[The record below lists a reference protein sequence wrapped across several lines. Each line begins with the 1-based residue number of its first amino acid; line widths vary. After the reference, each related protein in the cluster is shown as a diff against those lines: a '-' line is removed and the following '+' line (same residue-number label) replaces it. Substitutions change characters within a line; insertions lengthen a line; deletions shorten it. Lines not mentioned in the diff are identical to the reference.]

1 MFPQTRRS
9 VARSVS
15 LTASVSSGPTAD
27 KRRHSTLRGRTR
39 RWLSAAALALLGM
52 SGLGRTAEA
61 IYVRHDINVSGY
73 TNLLNKP
80 AFAPIGYLTD
90 PDWAGEAF
98 ASGTLVAPNKVLTAA
113 HVVDEN
119 GDGKVDSL
127 SAVRRMTFGLGRDIP
142 TRVSANVASIVVN
155 SKYKGSNSAFDLAVI
170 TLKTPITGVTPATLF
185 SGNVVGRRGGLVGYG
200 FQGTGRSDGLARVP
214 DKLAAFNMI
223 DRLEDGTY
231 LTDFDNSARN
241 RSSFGSSTPLTYEGT
256 TAPGDSGSPLMAD
269 MGNDV
274 WRVAGVLNGGYNE
287 KGNDSWYGDVSIY
300 ASLNN
305 AANISFL
312 EAQGLRFADRVYANR
327 SLVSGISGSTRSA
340 DFVGPVAIPEP
351 ASIGVLSIAAGLL
364 ALRRRRA

>member
-1 MFPQTRRS
+1 MESPALPAAPASCRSTTVAGSTRRLS
-9 VARSVS
+9 RR
-15 LTASVSSGPTAD
+15 
-27 KRRHSTLRGRTR
+27 KR
-39 RWLSAAALALLGM
+39 
-52 SGLGRTAEA
+52 SGLIACSFAVLATGGLNRTAEA
-61 IYVRHDINVSGY
+61 IYVRHDVNVSGY

-90 PDWAGEAF
+90 AGWAGEAF
-98 ASGTLVAPNKVLTAA
+98 ASGTLIAPNKVLTAA

-119 GDGKVDSL
+119 SDGKVDNL
-127 SAVRRMTFGLGRDIP
+127 AAVRQMTFGLGRDVP
-142 TRVSANVASIVVN
+142 TRVTANIASVVVN
-155 SKYKGSNSAFDLAVI
+155 AKYKGGNAAYDLAVI
-170 TLKTPITGVTPATLF
+170 TLKTPITGVTPAKLY
-185 SGNVVGRRGGLVGYG
+185 SGNAIGRRGGLVGYG

-231 LTDFDNSARN
+231 LTDFDNSART
-241 RSSFGSSTPLTYEGT
+241 RSSFGSTSPLTYEGT

-312 EAQGLRFADRVYANR
+312 EAQGLKFVDRAYATR
-327 SLVSGISGSTRSA
+327 SLLTGVSGNTRSA
-340 DFVGPVAIPEP
+340 DFIGPVAIPEP
-351 ASIGVLSIAAGLL
+351 ASAGLLSLAAGLL
-364 ALRRRRA
+364 ALRRRRRR